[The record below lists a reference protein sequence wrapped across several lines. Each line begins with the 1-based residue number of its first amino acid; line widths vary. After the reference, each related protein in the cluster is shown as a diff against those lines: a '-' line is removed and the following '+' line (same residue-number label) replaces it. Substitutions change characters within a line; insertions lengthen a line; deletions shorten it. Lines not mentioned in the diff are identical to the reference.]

1 MVPFRGADYLTE
13 HSVKLRRFFF
23 IGIVV
28 GLSISAILAAGQT
41 ASTQVRQSAVSDWTH
56 HYVLFP
62 YTNDTSVMDRLKDD
76 PRWIQSWNL
85 QHRENWWPA
94 LRHGGRWKGAG
105 RDWSVPLGTAYYQQQ
120 FDSTFTFSVGP
131 QSGFGVLTTT
141 DLGGGQLLAT
151 AGTLNVTGGSNL
163 GNYSLFPGG
172 AALTWSPNL
181 AFHFDDLIFPSA
193 NPELDFFGLVFIG
206 GGTQVNLFGNTN
218 NDPNLYS
225 FWAWNS
231 GSYVTTISDV
241 SGNISPTISST
252 PDPGGGMVFPAKYA
266 FNINQAPSCTND
278 FVVVGIPTSR
288 AVSAQANIIGL
299 NNLYSNASGTGF
311 CPTNGP
317 TVKFAYAS
325 GIGQVPASVVI
336 SQSGTQV
343 AYVENV
349 PGNSFF
355 HVLTIGT
362 TGNNGTDATDPVN
375 PGAGGG
381 NNALDRRVRLT
392 PDGGTTNQSSTN
404 APFVVFT
411 PNDTADVA
419 YATTYNLSGGG
430 SGYLYKLNNVFN
442 GSAMPTIVWSVAITA
457 VPSTPIYDRISNKV
471 FFSDSQ
477 GRIDYVLD
485 SGTPTVFYGPVVA
498 PSSTSQNTVM
508 VDSAR
513 QMVYA
518 SFNTNGTNAVQ
529 VQAPTTLAS
538 AVVVPVGT
546 GNKTFTGPYLPDFNH
561 AWYSGTGTPMMFVA
575 GMDTG
580 LGTQPTLYGIG
591 FTGNVLNSTA
601 SASTP
606 LATGAADSSP
616 VTDFYNSTLGKD
628 FLFVGVSDNCIATA
642 LGGTS
647 GCIMSL
653 DITNGFPTVNSS
665 STALAATGGVSGI
678 IPDNNSN
685 LPEASSVYYV
695 TKTGSTLVKATQ
707 SGLQ

>member
-13 HSVKLRRFFF
+13 HSVKLRRVFF

-62 YTNDTSVMDRLKDD
+62 YTSDASVMDRLKDD

-85 QHRENWWPA
+85 QHRANWWPA
-94 LRHGGRWKGAG
+94 LRHARRWKGAG
-105 RDWSVPLGTAYYQQQ
+105 RDWSVPLGTAYYQPL
-120 FDSTFTFSVGP
+120 FDTKFTFSIGG
-131 QSGFGVLTTT
+131 QIGFGVLTTA

-151 AGTLNVTGGSNL
+151 AGTVRVTGGSNL
-163 GNYSLFPGG
+163 GTYSLFPGG
-172 AALTWSPNL
+172 AGVTQSPNL
-181 AFHFDDLIFPSA
+181 AFMFDNLMFPA
-193 NPELDFFGLVFIG
+193 QNPVVDNFGLVFLS
-206 GGTQVNLFGNTN
+206 GGTQINLFGNIK
-218 NDPNLYS
+218 NDPDSYS
-225 FWAWNS
+225 FEAWNS
-231 GSYVTTISDV
+231 GNYITKIDGVPGSITPIINTV
-241 SGNISPTISST
+241 

-362 TGNNGTDATDPVN
+362 SGNNGTDATDPVN
-375 PGAGGG
+375 PGGP
-381 NNALDRRVRLT
+381 NNAVDTRLRLS

-411 PNDTADVA
+411 PNDASDVA
-419 YATTYNLSGGG
+419 YATTYDLSGTG
-430 SGYLYKLNNVFN
+430 SGYLYKINNVFSPN
-442 GSAMPTIVWSVAITA
+442 PLNLPSIVWSVPITA

-471 FFSDSQ
+471 FFSDGQ

-485 SGTPTVFYGPVVA
+485 SGTPTVFYGPQVA
-498 PSSTSQNTVM
+498 PTSTSQNTVM